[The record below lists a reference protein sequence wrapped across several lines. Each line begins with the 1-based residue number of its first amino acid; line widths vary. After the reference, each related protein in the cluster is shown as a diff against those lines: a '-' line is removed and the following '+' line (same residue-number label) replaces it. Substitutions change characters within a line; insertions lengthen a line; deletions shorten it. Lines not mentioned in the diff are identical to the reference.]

1 LAERKY
7 ANAAPRGVDD
17 AGYSSAGSAG
27 DEEPAEPM
35 LADPE
40 AHLADIIG
48 NSTP

>member
-1 LAERKY
+1 MAERKY
-7 ANAAPRGVDD
+7 GKAVTLGVADG
-17 AGYSSAGSAG
+17 GYSSAGSAG

-40 AHLADIIG
+40 THLIEIIG